1 LGLGLSISYGIV
13 QDFRGRIHAS
23 NRPQG
28 GAEVVIE
35 LPRLMQSAPLEKA
48 AHA

>member
-1 LGLGLSISYGIV
+1 LSITYGIV

-28 GAEVVIE
+28 GAEIVIE
-35 LPRLMQSAPLEKA
+35 LPRVMPEAALLEKTI
-48 AHA
+48 HA